1 MPGTSRS
8 DAATASRSAPTSST
22 SSSAATRRA
31 SSRTVHWRW
40 RGIGSSTGSISAR
53 AAADGKT
60 WVRWPPS
67 MLSRSPTALTTR
79 PATVRAPAT
88 EICWPMT
95 ARTAVSNGSRLP
107 GTRRPGAAVIDTA
120 SASSV
125 ASASSTETGSA
136 SRSRRRRT
144 RRTAA
149 PRSRQSASCSR
160 ARTWRRDPRSGS
172 GALSST
178 TPWARGR
185 RNARCSDVPSQCST
199 PGIARAAKN
208 ASSSAAA
215 NGSRTG
221 SSRAMTPADADV
233 IALGLRVREPF
244 AAAELLA
251 FFAARAIPG
260 VECWD
265 GTSLHR
271 ALRLPRAHGV
281 VELSAPEPDR
291 GSRRHVLAR
300 LQLADWRDL
309 GAAVRRVRRLLDLD
323 ADPVSV
329 DEALAVSITAA
340 PGLRVPGSVDPFETA
355 VRAVIGQQISVA
367 GARTV
372 AGRVVSAVGERLSID
387 GGHLTHVF
395 PSAAALAEIDPVLL
409 PMPRQRQCTVREL
422 ARRVAADELV
432 LDVGADRDAVAAS
445 LLDVPGIGPWTAG
458 YVQMRGLGDPDV
470 FLPTD
475 LGVRVGLGVLGLEP
489 SRAERWRPFRSYGLH
504 HLWSVAGSRSSRLVH
519 GG

>member
-1 MPGTSRS
+1 VLDADHCYRLLQTRDRRFDGWFVTAVRTTGIYCRPSCPAVMPKRPNVEFF
-8 DAATASRSAPTSST
+8 PTS
-22 SSSAATRRA
+22 AAAQQRGYRA
-31 SSRTVHWRW
+31 CKRCRPDASPGSPDWDV
-40 RGIGSSTGSISAR
+40 RGDVVAR
-53 AAADGKT
+53 AVRLVADG
-60 WVRWPPS
+60 VVDREGVHGLARRLGYSERHLNRVMSEELGAGP
-67 MLSRSPTALTTR
+67 LAI
-79 PATVRAPAT
+79 ARAQRAH
-88 EICWPMT
+88 T
-95 ARTAVSNGSRLP
+95 ARTLLETTDMALPAVAAASGFRSLRQFNDTVREVFAATPSGL
-107 GTRRPGAAVIDTA
+107 RRNRRATTSA
-120 SASSV
+120 SA
-125 ASASSTETGSA
+125 G
-136 SRSRRRRT
+136 
-144 RRTAA
+144 
-149 PRSRQSASCSR
+149 
-160 ARTWRRDPRSGS
+160 
-172 GALSST
+172 
-178 TPWARGR
+178 
-185 RNARCSDVPSQCST
+185 
-199 PGIARAAKN
+199 
-208 ASSSAAA
+208 
-215 NGSRTG
+215 
-221 SSRAMTPADADV
+221 V
-233 IALGLRVREPF
+233 IALELPVREPF
-244 AAAELLA
+244 AAAELVA

-291 GSRRHVLAR
+291 GSQRHVLAR

-329 DEALAVSITAA
+329 DEALATDDALAVSITAA

-432 LDVGADRDAVAAS
+432 LDVGADRNAVAAS